1 MNLSEYFYE
10 NWLDKLVTLISVIIG
25 IVTAV
30 GIVLTKILDCIK
42 QFKDNTQK
50 VVEKSDELKESNRV
64 QLRLNG
70 QIEELIDEIE
80 RINTETQTI
89 NENNTEQREY
99 MQKEIDLIKK
109 ALYIAFVNSA
119 ELVKKGRAEQIAELL
134 KNETEE
140 KQE

>member
-1 MNLSEYFYE
+1 MNFSEYFYE

-30 GIVLTKILDCIK
+30 GMVLTRIGDLVK
-42 QFKDNTQK
+42 QFKENTQK
-50 VVEKSDELKESNRV
+50 VVEKSDELKESNRIQV
-64 QLRLNG
+64 TLNT
-70 QIEELIDEIE
+70 QIENLIDDIE
-80 RINTETQTI
+80 RINTETQDL
-89 NENNTEQREY
+89 NNANKEQSEYIRTEIE
-99 MQKEIDLIKK
+99 LIKK

-134 KNETEE
+134 EHETDE